1 MNRNYYYQQRKKQVS
16 YYNDNLKEKVMNQ
29 GTYRGKPREFVLQ
42 NGLEN
47 LYKNIQ
53 SDCLKYFDEEKISW
67 WGENKMNHLPS
78 GHLVSSQIH
87 CLNHLFALR
96 MKEPAVKAIIENAT
110 GLQIEKVL
118 PSTIDKDGGY
128 ITFEFICE
136 NVSLLNEEHNTRGAN
151 CTSVDA
157 LVYVLLKSG
166 EKILIPIEWKYT
178 ETYQG
183 KEATEKSLCR
193 YPERILPDSHL
204 RGWTN
209 LYKADPYYELM
220 RQSLLM
226 EHIIAN
232 PEISN
237 IKAKDYMHIVVIP
250 QAHSEL
256 RNAINDKFVPTI
268 KDEEKSK
275 FIIID
280 PQDLLSPLKGNDD
293 YKELMEYLETRY
305 WK

>member
-1 MNRNYYYQQRKKQVS
+1 MNRKFYYQQRENQVS
-16 YYNDNLKEKVMNQ
+16 YYNNNLKGKVMNQ
-29 GTYRGKPREFVLQ
+29 GTFKGKPREFVLQ
-42 NGLEN
+42 YGLDN
-47 LYKNIQ
+47 LYKDIKGE
-53 SDCLKYFDEEKISW
+53 CLKYFDEEHISW
-67 WGENKMNHLPS
+67 WGENKKKHLPS

-96 MKEPAVKAIIENAT
+96 KNETAVKTIIENAT
-110 GLQIEKVL
+110 GLQIERVL
-118 PSTIDKDGGY
+118 PSPIDKDGGY
-128 ITFEFICE
+128 ITFEFICK
-136 NVSLLNEEHNTRGAN
+136 NKTLLGEDHETRGAN

-157 LVYVLLKSG
+157 TVFVETKDNEQLAV
-166 EKILIPIEWKYT
+166 PIEWKYT

-183 KEATEKSLCR
+183 KEAKKESLCR
-193 YPERILPDSHL
+193 YPERILSTSHL
-204 RGWTN
+204 KGWTD

-226 EHIIAN
+226 EQIIAK

-237 IKAKDYMHIVVIP
+237 IEANDYFHIVVIP

-268 KDEEKSK
+268 KDEKKSK

-293 YKELMEYLETRY
+293 YKELIEYLETRY